1 MEDTFFDP
9 AMQNWKRNI
18 ARAKRMRERREYLAK
33 LVKRWPI
40 FLGIAASAAM
50 VTAGVRMLYAIL

>member
-1 MEDTFFDP
+1 MNEAYFDP

-18 ARAKRMRERREYLAK
+18 ARAKRMRERREFFAK
-33 LVKRWPI
+33 LAKRWPI

-50 VTAGVRMLYAIL
+50 VTAGVRMLCTVF